1 MLHLLPATNRL
12 HVGVLSLGL
21 VLLVLA
27 EDALAAKRV
36 AAPPATAPEVARFS
50 FVGAD
55 NAHGRG
61 VFVEPATIDRRQ
73 PAKVGFYSLYVFRDS
88 SFQNLPRYERT
99 YQVADC
105 TYDTVQFLQSVSWT
119 RYGHNGEVLGQSNK
133 PDGERQAVPGSID
146 QTLWRQVCRDA
157 LPAPDSSDI
166 SDDIKTGVA
175 AAVAF
180 YAPMQ
185 EAADDLLHNGGVTA
199 GPDAPGRALYL
210 ATRSKELA
218 AISAD
223 DVPPLLADYERAAN
237 QGSHQAMWRL
247 AILSNI
253 LKIDG
258 DYDAWIRR
266 LAEAGDALAQ
276 YSLAAR
282 LQSAS
287 PCGEARIWL
296 QRAAEQGHVPAEAAL
311 GSWFEDGTCGPTDVS
326 QAALWDEKAARN
338 GAFLGQWRLGGLY
351 ARGLGVPQNV
361 TEAAAWYG
369 VAASHSPWESGLS
382 LEDVDGA
389 QMSLESMKG
398 KMFLTLGWD
407 GARDRARQLCRE
419 DKVCSLTAQP
429 VDEAF
434 RRAP

>member
-1 MLHLLPATNRL
+1 MPNTLPATKRL
-12 HVGVLSLGL
+12 QVGVLGLGL

-27 EDALAAKRV
+27 GDALAAKHIV
-36 AAPPATAPEVARFS
+36 APPATAPETARFS

-61 VFVEPATIDRRQ
+61 VFVESATIDRTL

-88 SFQNLPRYERT
+88 SFQNLPRYQRT

-105 TYDTVQFLQSVSWT
+105 TYDTVQFLQSVSWI
-119 RYGHNGEVLGQSNK
+119 RYGHNDDAREQSTK

-157 LPAPDSSDI
+157 LPAQDSG
-166 SDDIKTGVA
+166 DIKTGVA

-180 YAPMQ
+180 YTPMQ
-185 EAADDLLHNGGVTA
+185 EATDDLLHNGGVAA
-199 GPDAPGRALYL
+199 GPDDPGRALYL
-210 ATRSKELA
+210 VTRSKELA
-218 AISAD
+218 ATSAD
-223 DVPPLLADYERAAN
+223 EVPSLLADYERAAN

-258 DYDAWIRR
+258 GYDAWIRR

-296 QRAAEQGHVPAEAAL
+296 QRAAEQGHVAAEAAL

-351 ARGLGVPQNV
+351 ARGLGVPQNI

-369 VAASHSPWESGLS
+369 VAASHSPWENGLS

-398 KMFLTLGWD
+398 KMFLALGWD
-407 GARDRARQLCRE
+407 GARDRARELCRE
-419 DKVCSLTAQP
+419 DKVCSLTIEP

-434 RRAP
+434 SRAP